1 MRSEKTKVDDGWRIP
16 EGVVDRHPTHDCQPG
31 PPTPKADA
39 PQSNG
44 AYASQRRHSA
54 IFHISLSQPLIRMPC
69 RVFRWAET
77 MPRFTSGI
85 S

>member
-16 EGVVDRHPTHDCQPG
+16 EELWTRIQPML
-31 PPTPKADA
+31 PARAPIPKADA

-44 AYASQRRHSA
+44 TYASQRRHSA